1 MDAVIYRIN
10 LRPWP
15 KDVGGDEKLDNKY
28 GEAII
33 KDIVFRF

>member
-10 LRPWP
+10 LRPWS
-15 KDVGGDEKLDNKY
+15 KDVVGDEKLDNKH
-28 GEAII
+28 GKAII